1 MRRFKQELR
10 KEEFEKILGKQQKRL
25 HISIGAKSFIEGFFR

>member
-10 KEEFEKILGKQQKRL
+10 KEESEKILGKQQKRL